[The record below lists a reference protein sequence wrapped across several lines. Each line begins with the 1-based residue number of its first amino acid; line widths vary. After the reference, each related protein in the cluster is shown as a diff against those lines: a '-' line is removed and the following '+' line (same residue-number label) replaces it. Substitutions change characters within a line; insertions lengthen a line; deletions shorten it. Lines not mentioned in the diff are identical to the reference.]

1 MSFNSIA
8 FLLFFPV
15 IVLFYWMLPRRGQN
29 IFLLAASYF
38 FLCYIHLWFG
48 ALIFMVTVVNYGC
61 SIATVRWPQ
70 RKKAFLILSLIV
82 CFGELAYF
90 KYASFFLENI
100 VSLFNNFGFPFSKPV
115 LAIML
120 PVGISFYTFQAIAYT
135 IDVYRGDT
143 EPCYDVIDFS
153 LFISFF
159 PQLVAGPIERSRDL
173 LPQICSNRHITPE
186 LFQQGL
192 ILLLW
197 GFFKKLVI
205 ADNCGLIAFKV
216 FSLTD
221 PSFYLLWSG
230 VFAFGI
236 QILADFWSYTDM
248 ARGSALLLGFKLSR
262 NFDHPYFAKSP
273 ADFWRRWHMTLS
285 YWLRDYVYIPLGG
298 SKVHSSLRRGAN
310 IIITFLLSGLW
321 HGASWNFILWGGYH
335 GLLVLLDRL
344 SRKAVTALGAFLP
357 TQLRF
362 SLLVIQILGTFVLI
376 NIGWLLFRETDIQ
389 TLWSYLQL
397 TPWASTEDDTQVAR
411 YLFSLTLLYALPIF
425 LHGIL
430 YFIDKKRR
438 GLKEQY
444 GRNVLLL
451 RPVLAAFLLLGI
463 LTLRS
468 PEPATF
474 IYFQF

>member
-1 MSFNSIA
+1 MSFNSID
-8 FLLFFPV
+8 FLLFFPFV
-15 IVLFYWMLPRRGQN
+15 FLVYWLLPRRGQN
-29 IFLLAASYF
+29 LFLLAASYY

-48 ALIFMVTVVNYGC
+48 ALIFMVTAVNYSC
-61 SIATVRWPQ
+61 SIAISRCPE
-70 RKKAFLILSLIV
+70 KKKFFLFLALLF

-90 KYASFFLENI
+90 KYASFFLEN
-100 VSLFNNFGFPFSKPV
+100 VTLFFNNLGIPFSQPV
-115 LAIML
+115 LSIML

-143 EPCYDVIDFS
+143 HPCYDIIDFS

-159 PQLVAGPIERSRDL
+159 PQLVAGPIERSQAL
-173 LPQICSNRHITPE
+173 LPQIRNNRQVSPE
-186 LFQQGL
+186 QIQQGL
-192 ILLLW
+192 LLLTW

-205 ADNCGLIAFKV
+205 ADNTGLIAFKV

-221 PSFYLLWSG
+221 PSFFLLWSG

-262 NFDHPYFAKSP
+262 NFDHPYFATSP

-285 YWLRDYVYIPLGG
+285 YWLRDYVYFPLGG
-298 SKVHSSLRRGAN
+298 SQVGSSFRRGAN

-321 HGASWNFILWGGYH
+321 HGASWNFILWGAYH
-335 GLLVLLDRL
+335 GLLVLLNRVGKRL
-344 SRKAVTALGAFLP
+344 FSPIRSFLP
-357 TQLRF
+357 NQLSF
-362 SLLVIQILGTFVLI
+362 PLLLLKILGTFVLI
-376 NIGWLLFRETDIQ
+376 NIGWLLFRETDIHA
-389 TLWSYLQL
+389 LYHYFQL
-397 TPWASTEDDTQVAR
+397 TPWSTTAEDNQVAR
-411 YLFSLTLLYALPIF
+411 YLFSLTFLYSLPVF

-430 YFIDKKRR
+430 YFWDKKKR
-438 GLKEQY
+438 GPQNDYAK
-444 GRNVLLL
+444 NLLML
-451 RPVLAAFLLLGI
+451 RPILAAFLLLGI

>member
-1 MSFNSIA
+1 MSFNSIE
-8 FLLFFPV
+8 FLLFLPV
-15 IVLFYWMLPRRGQN
+15 VILGYWFLPRRGQN
-29 IFLLAASYF
+29 FFLLIASYF
-38 FLCYIHLWFG
+38 FLCYIHPWFG
-48 ALIFMVTVVNYGC
+48 VLIFMVTVVNYSC
-61 SIATVRWPQ
+61 SICIERWPE
-70 RKKAFLILSLIV
+70 KKKIFLIFALIF
-82 CFGELAYF
+82 CLGELAYF

-100 VSLFNNFGFPFSKPV
+100 TTLLNTLAIPFSLPV

-120 PVGISFYTFQAIAYT
+120 PVGISFYTFQALAYT
-135 IDVYRGDT
+135 IDVYRGDA
-143 EPCYDVIDFS
+143 EPCYDIIDFS

-159 PQLVAGPIERSRDL
+159 PQLIAGPIERSRAL
-173 LPQICSNRHITPE
+173 MPQIRRKRTVTPE
-186 LFQQGL
+186 QIQQGL
-192 ILLLW
+192 LLIIW
-197 GFFKKLVI
+197 GLLKKLVI
-205 ADNCGLIAFKV
+205 ADNTGMIAFKV

-298 SKVHSSLRRGAN
+298 SRVESSLRKVGN
-310 IIITFLLSGLW
+310 IMITFLLSGLW

-335 GLLVLLDRL
+335 GFLVLLDRL
-344 SRKAVTALGAFLP
+344 GRRLLTPVRSFLP
-357 TQLRF
+357 KQLHIPV
-362 SLLVIQILGTFVLI
+362 LMIKILGTFFLI
-376 NIGWLLFRETDIQ
+376 NIGWLMFRETDFH
-389 TLWSYLQL
+389 TLLNYFQL
-397 TPWASTEDDTQVAR
+397 TPWSSTTADNQVAR
-411 YLFSLTLLYALPIF
+411 YLFSLTFIYSLPIF
-425 LHGIL
+425 LHGIIN
-430 YFIDKKRR
+430 FWDKDRR
-438 GLKEQY
+438 GLQDDYAKSL
-444 GRNVLLL
+444 LLL
-451 RPVLAAFLLLGI
+451 RPVLAALLLLGI

>member
-8 FLLFFPV
+8 FLLFLPV
-15 IVLFYWMLPRRGQN
+15 IVLCYWILPRRGQN

-48 ALIFMVTVVNYGC
+48 ALIFMVTAVNYGC
-61 SIATVRWPQ
+61 SIAMVRWPQ
-70 RKKAFLILSLIV
+70 KKKSFLILTLIL

-100 VSLFNNFGFPFSKPV
+100 VIIFNNLGIPFSKPV

-143 EPCYDVIDFS
+143 KPCYDVIDFS

-192 ILLLW
+192 LLLLW

-221 PSFYLLWSG
+221 PGFYLLWSG

-298 SKVHSSLRRGAN
+298 SKTRSSLRRGAN

-335 GLLVLLDRL
+335 GILVLLDRL
-344 SRKAVTALGAFLP
+344 CRKAVTRFRSFLP
-357 TQLRF
+357 KQLGLPF
-362 SLLVIQILGTFVLI
+362 LVIQILGTFVLI

-389 TLWSYLQL
+389 TLWGYLQL
-397 TPWASTEDDTQVAR
+397 TPWASIENDNQVAR

-425 LHGIL
+425 SHGIL
-430 YFIDKKRR
+430 YFLDKKKR
-438 GLKEQY
+438 GPQEQY
-444 GRNVLLL
+444 APNILLL

>member
-1 MSFNSIA
+1 MSFNSIS
-8 FLLFFPV
+8 FLLFLPTV
-15 IVLFYWMLPRRGQN
+15 VLFYWILPRRGQN

-48 ALIFMVTVVNYGC
+48 ALIFMVTVVSYGC
-61 SIATVRWPQ
+61 SIAMVRWPQ
-70 RKKAFLILSLIV
+70 RRRTFLLISLIL
-82 CFGELAYF
+82 CFGELTYF
-90 KYASFFLENI
+90 KYASFFLENVI
-100 VSLFNNFGFPFSKPV
+100 TIFNTFGFPFSKPV

-143 EPCYDVIDFS
+143 KPCYDIIDFS

-192 ILLLW
+192 TLLLW
-197 GFFKKLVI
+197 GVFKKLVI

-221 PSFYLLWSG
+221 PGFYLLWSG
-230 VFAFGI
+230 VFAFGM

-298 SKVHSSLRRGAN
+298 SKAHSSLRRGAN

-321 HGASWNFILWGGYH
+321 HGASWNFILWGAYH
-335 GLLVLLDRL
+335 GILVLLDRIC
-344 SRKAVTALGAFLP
+344 RKTITNFRTFLP
-357 TQLRF
+357 KQLE
-362 SLLVIQILGTFVLI
+362 LPVLGLQILGTFVLI

-389 TLWSYLQL
+389 VLLKYFQL
-397 TPWASTEDDTQVAR
+397 TPWTTTDSDNQIAS
-411 YLFSLTLLYALPIF
+411 YLFSLTMLYAMPIF

-430 YFIDKKRR
+430 YCTDKNRR
-438 GLKEQY
+438 YPQEQY
-444 GRNVLLL
+444 GSNILLF
-451 RPVLAAFLLLGI
+451 RPILAAILLLGI

-468 PEPATF
+468 PNSTTF